1 MAIVRVAVI
10 EHTNAQGK
18 KEFLV
23 RPSVVFLEYG
33 DVFRLLNTTG
43 GKVTLTTSAPGIGKK
58 NRRGGILP
66 RTLGPGRAF
75 EVPVP
80 LRRGRLL
87 SSRPFKILVDGVRA
101 IGDSDPRVII
111 DNP

>member
-10 EHTNAQGK
+10 EHKNPQGK

-33 DVFRLLNTTG
+33 DVFRLLNTTRG
-43 GKVTLTTSAPGIGKK
+43 LVTITTTAPGIRKK
-58 NRRGGILP
+58 NSRGATVARHVDAGQ
-66 RTLGPGRAF
+66 AF

-80 LRRGRLL
+80 LHRGSGL
-87 SSRPFKILVDGVRA
+87 SPREFTILVNGVRA
-101 IGDSDPRVII
+101 IGDSDPRIII